1 MKLTISDCGK
11 SKSEREADT
20 VNQVVGTD
28 ADIDKVGFTHKEY
41 EYIWIVAQS
50 KDPILHWGAFHT
62 VLKLRVIFD
71 KLLRTFDSFSSLYN
85 IQSCAK

>member
-28 ADIDKVGFTHKEY
+28 ADIDKVATYVGFTHKEY
-41 EYIWIVAQS
+41 E
-50 KDPILHWGAFHT
+50 
-62 VLKLRVIFD
+62 
-71 KLLRTFDSFSSLYN
+71 
-85 IQSCAK
+85 

>member
-1 MKLTISDCGK
+1 MQYIYLKENCYKLTLTQLTISDCGK

-41 EYIWIVAQS
+41 E
-50 KDPILHWGAFHT
+50 
-62 VLKLRVIFD
+62 
-71 KLLRTFDSFSSLYN
+71 
-85 IQSCAK
+85 